1 MKNQQQKQE
10 VKVINIMAD
19 GSICEDLTTY
29 LNDHEL
35 PPIAKRLIV
44 EFIREGHAILA
55 ARGGK

>member
-19 GSICEDLTTY
+19 GSVCEDLTTY

-35 PPIAKRLIV
+35 PPIVKRLVV